1 MELRFTDKS
10 SLTLS
15 NNFYP
20 LEHCQLGSTVCGL
33 REATLTEIE
42 VAQKFFFLLL
52 NVKPSGV
59 IVYDS
64 FTKLL
69 KNIKNYRLLLK
80 MKRKKNVWSKWQLSD
95 TDNWKHNLRS
105 FFLLTLKQFK
115 LKDSIYSNHEMCC
128 TNDTQRWPH
137 HPRNDHKESTTTET

>member
-20 LEHCQLGSTVCGL
+20 LEHCLLKKLGSAVCGL

-42 VAQKFFFLLL
+42 VAQNFFFLLL

-80 MKRKKNVWSKWQLSD
+80 MKRKKMCKVN
-95 TDNWKHNLRS
+95 DNLV
-105 FFLLTLKQFK
+105 T
-115 LKDSIYSNHEMCC
+115 I
-128 TNDTQRWPH
+128 
-137 HPRNDHKESTTTET
+137 ESTTSEVFFY